1 MNNTSKTSLWIQCPI
16 CQGKTRTR
24 VYDDTVLLNFPLY
37 CPKCKKEILINVVD
51 LKMVISQKR

>member
-1 MNNTSKTSLWIQCPI
+1 MDNTSEKSLWIRCPI
-16 CQGKTRTR
+16 CQGKTRTK

-51 LKMVISQKR
+51 LKMVISNKQ